1 MNTHARARVRKARA
15 ISNGSLAAF
24 DGTVLH
30 ALQETE
36 QALARLGGAV
46 EHEAALASAAA
57 ASERAAQLTQ
67 TRYRAGSDSFLM
79 LLVAERDQAIARAA
93 LAQARADRA
102 DAQVSLFKAL
112 GGGWEDAPDVEV
124 KAAAK

>member
-1 MNTHARARVRKARA
+1 MCNSVPGTLT
-15 ISNGSLAAF
+15 SSGSASATKH
-24 DGTVLH
+24 GSVVIP
-30 ALQETE
+30 
-36 QALARLGGAV
+36 RLGGAV

-79 LLVAERDQAIARAA
+79 LLVAERDRAIARAA

-112 GGGWEDAPDVEV
+112 GGGWEDAPDVEI
-124 KAAAK
+124 KAAGK

>member
-1 MNTHARARVRKARA
+1 
-15 ISNGSLAAF
+15 
-24 DGTVLH
+24 VLR

-46 EHEAALASAAA
+46 QHEDALAAAAA
-57 ASERAAQLTQ
+57 ASERAAELTQ
-67 TRYRAGSDSFLM
+67 VRYRAGSDSFLQ
-79 LLVAERDQAIARAA
+79 LLVAERDRATARAA
-93 LAQARADRA
+93 LAEARAERA

-112 GGGWEDAPDVEV
+112 GGGWEDAPGIET